1 MNEKKLFVLDLE
13 TTGFDEVFDK
23 VIAITIY
30 ELNLE
35 NYRYK
40 KVYDEI
46 IWQDI
51 TQDFVKNCWIVEQG
65 YYTLEEISKGK
76 DQTVVIAETKAL
88 LENQMVTSYNT
99 AFDLDKFI
107 IYQWKIKTVKVP
119 YCLMLES
126 TDIVRIPW
134 SDFNGNFTGYK
145 WPKLPEAYYYFYNE
159 RMPEKHRSSYDTE
172 LAVKIAIAL
181 DKYKK
186 HFHILVES
194 LKTQK
199 ELVIIYTSKKKETLQ
214 RKIRPLQ
221 IKEEQTQIEA
231 FDYLRQ
237 ENRTFAIGRISEI
250 KELK

>member
-1 MNEKKLFVLDLE
+1 MQNKLFVLDLE
-13 TTGFDEVFDK
+13 TTGFDEVFDR
-23 VIAITIY
+23 VVAITIY
-30 ELNLE
+30 DLNLE
-35 NYRYK
+35 DYSYK
-40 KVYDEI
+40 KIYDEI

-65 YYTLEEISKGK
+65 YYTLEEINRGK
-76 DQTVVIAETKAL
+76 DQSLVIKEVDAL
-88 LENQMVTSYNT
+88 LTNQMATSYNT
-99 AFDLDKFI
+99 SFDFDKFI
-107 IYQWKIKTVKVP
+107 IRQWKIKTVKVP

-134 SDFNGNFTGYK
+134 YDYEGNFTGYK

-186 HFHILVES
+186 HFYLILES

-199 ELVIIYTSKKKETLQ
+199 ELIIIYTSKKRETLE
-214 RKIRPLQ
+214 RKIKPLQ
-221 IKEEQTQIEA
+221 IKEEQTQVEA

-237 ENRTFAIGRISEI
+237 ENRTFAIGRRSEI
-250 KELK
+250 KEIE